1 MNAAVLDGVGGAG
14 QSRGMEDGAPL
25 RWLGSILFGL
35 GMASCIPLG
44 NGRPED
50 STAPQEYRA
59 SMRPRELCAPE
70 VELIRSASSAN
81 RPYREVASLS
91 ASCYPGVLSECERRL
106 LDRACELK
114 AQAIILTEG
123 KAEGA
128 PPGGTT
134 DSRVVRSAIAVRW
147 VEPALLP

>member
-1 MNAAVLDGVGGAG
+1 MQDGG
-14 QSRGMEDGAPL
+14 RL
-25 RWLGSILFGL
+25 RWLKIILFGS
-35 GMASCIPLG
+35 GTASCIPLG

-59 SMRPRELCAPE
+59 SMQPRELCAPE
-70 VELIRSASSAN
+70 VELVRSPSSAN
-81 RPYREVASLS
+81 RPYREVASIS

-114 AQAIILTEG
+114 AQAIILTDA

-147 VEPALLP
+147 LEPAVLP